1 MSLSL
6 VDDTTTVS
14 KLKEQICAAVE
25 VEIQNQVTEYEISDE
40 EHIAL
45 SHAAWSRFYSCA
57 VQYHET
63 GLVPMG
69 LIVNDRSGLI
79 TIIKKNNFSFVRPIE
94 ALEHL
99 GNYDTNLILFAYSFF
114 FFFENIENMIIFLQN
129 VHILCCS
136 TQWRYKQYQWS

>member
-99 GNYDTNLILFAYSFF
+99 GNFICLQFF
-114 FFFENIENMIIFLQN
+114 FLK
-129 VHILCCS
+129 
-136 TQWRYKQYQWS
+136 T

>member
-1 MSLSL
+1 MTLSL

-14 KLKEQICAAVE
+14 KLREQICAAVE

-69 LIVNDRSGLI
+69 LIVNDQSGLI

-99 GNYDTNLILFAYSFF
+99 GKINSGARCYICLILFTQVYTNFF
-114 FFFENIENMIIFLQN
+114 LYADIK
-129 VHILCCS
+129 IL
-136 TQWRYKQYQWS
+136 

>member
-1 MSLSL
+1 MYLLQIYRRSVDMTLSL

-99 GNYDTNLILFAYSFF
+99 GIDIIREQDDIFAFILFSRC
-114 FFFENIENMIIFLQN
+114 FL
-129 VHILCCS
+129 
-136 TQWRYKQYQWS
+136 

>member
-1 MSLSL
+1 MYLLQIYRRSVDMTLSL

-99 GNYDTNLILFAYSFF
+99 GIDIIREQDDIFAFILFSRFF
-114 FFFENIENMIIFLQN
+114 FVMQ
-129 VHILCCS
+129 
-136 TQWRYKQYQWS
+136 T

>member
-1 MSLSL
+1 MYLLQIYRRSVDMTLSL

-99 GNYDTNLILFAYSFF
+99 GIDIIREEDDIFSFILFSRFF
-114 FFFENIENMIIFLQN
+114 L
-129 VHILCCS
+129 
-136 TQWRYKQYQWS
+136 

>member
-45 SHAAWSRFYSCA
+45 SHA
-57 VQYHET
+57 
-63 GLVPMG
+63 G
-69 LIVNDRSGLI
+69 I
-79 TIIKKNNFSFVRPIE
+79 TCLRKN
-94 ALEHL
+94 
-99 GNYDTNLILFAYSFF
+99 
-114 FFFENIENMIIFLQN
+114 FL
-129 VHILCCS
+129 S
-136 TQWRYKQYQWS
+136 

>member
-99 GNYDTNLILFAYSFF
+99 GIDIIREQDDIFAFILFSRFF
-114 FFFENIENMIIFLQN
+114 L
-129 VHILCCS
+129 
-136 TQWRYKQYQWS
+136 

>member
-99 GNYDTNLILFAYSFF
+99 GIDIIQFGRRMIYFHLFYFHDFFCNADIKIL
-114 FFFENIENMIIFLQN
+114 
-129 VHILCCS
+129 
-136 TQWRYKQYQWS
+136 

>member
-1 MSLSL
+1 MYLLQIYRRSVDMTLSL

-99 GNYDTNLILFAYSFF
+99 GIDIIREQDDIFAFILFSRFF
-114 FFFENIENMIIFLQN
+114 L
-129 VHILCCS
+129 
-136 TQWRYKQYQWS
+136 

>member
-99 GNYDTNLILFAYSFF
+99 GIDIIRELDVIFTFILFSRYFF
-114 FFFENIENMIIFLQN
+114 LYADIK
-129 VHILCCS
+129 IL
-136 TQWRYKQYQWS
+136 